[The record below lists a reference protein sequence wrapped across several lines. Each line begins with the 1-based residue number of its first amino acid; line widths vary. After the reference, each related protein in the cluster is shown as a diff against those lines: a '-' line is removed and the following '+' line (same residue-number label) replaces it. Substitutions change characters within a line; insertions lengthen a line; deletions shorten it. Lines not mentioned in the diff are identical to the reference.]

1 MEKRQDFKLTT
12 NLSKCGYVSKDDCT
26 AAIMNNRQ
34 YLKEKGMETMRFKEV
49 VLTVDE
55 FVEKIINGYSFC
67 ALYSYEVGKKLYINS
82 NVRPYYTEPTE
93 KDGYMKRCVKRT
105 DYWKSTQVISVDID
119 ETNHK
124 DIEKYLTLLTYQP
137 TFTYTTFS
145 DRLKNNGMRRFRL
158 VYVFDRQL
166 NKEEFK
172 ALSTALHKKV
182 TKDTVEAVKDSCG
195 KRLDQYFCGTHTG
208 AEIYKSYNIYS
219 IEDIE
224 GYNEALAELMES
236 KNNSVALG
244 YDEEMLKDMKHK
256 GYKKFMQKYH
266 SKYKYFYQSEICW
279 GENEIYKLVDENF
292 YYLYFSWNRKFKDG
306 EGRRRKLTAYAK
318 IRRLIKPSV
327 TPSELLFNLYVDRER
342 FFDNSD
348 KQLSITCLKNRV
360 RAAFECSIE
369 EIKTEYDEGREYA
382 KLVKGDKYR
391 AKKIVFNPEFLKAQ
405 IAINKLGVGEKV
417 QSIINKAVKEYN
429 YSAIDEFYNANLS
442 VAENL
447 KNLQDNGVKVGRATL
462 YRYCANRGIKV
473 CYSDSEIIAMINAN
487 DSVRGNLATLKD
499 NGVKIGKDRVA
510 KLLKQIKGE
519 SVANEGNEVSGTI
532 NNVSGSNCP
541 TDKVT
546 DTNQYDIEYN
556 NSIIYKDETIRTPT
570 NQPSIPTQNNIIDDM
585 QAYLM
590 ELENEIN
597 NETTEEDMELKLKTP
612 SFGQSDMDEL
622 EKEFNNDTNEDTNT
636 DDIRGWKFDFGVFG
650 RSNDAMNF

>member
-67 ALYSYEVGKKLYINS
+67 ALYEYEVGKKLYINS

-93 KDGYMKRCVKRT
+93 RDGYMKRCIKRT

-124 DIEKYLTLLTYQP
+124 DIEKYLTHLTYQP
-137 TFTYTTFS
+137 TITYTTFS
-145 DRLKNNGMRRFRL
+145 DKLKNNGMRRFRL

-182 TKDTVEAVKDSCG
+182 SYDTVEAVKDSCG

-236 KNNSVALG
+236 KKDSNDALG

-279 GENEIYKLVDENF
+279 GENDVYKLVDENF

-360 RAAFECSIE
+360 HAAFECSIE

-391 AKKIVFNPEFLKAQ
+391 AKKVVFNPEFLKAQ

-429 YSAIDEFYNANLS
+429 YSNIDLYYNSELS
-442 VAENL
+442 VSENL
-447 KNLQDNGVKVGRATL
+447 KVMQDN
-462 YRYCANRGIKV
+462 GIKV
-473 CYSDSEIIAMINAN
+473 CRRTLYNYCKDRGICTSNGEQIINLL
-487 DSVRGNLATLKD
+487 DVSLSVRKNLENVKANGIKSSKD
-499 NGVKIGKDRVA
+499 KIA
-510 KLLKQIKGE
+510 KLLKQMKGE
-519 SVANEGNEVSGTI
+519 SEANEGNEVSGTTSEAI
-532 NNVSGSNCP
+532 NNVSGSYCP
-541 TDKVT
+541 QDRVT
-546 DTNQYDIEYN
+546 T
-556 NSIIYKDETIRTPT
+556 
-570 NQPSIPTQNNIIDDM
+570 
-585 QAYLM
+585 L
-590 ELENEIN
+590 IN
-597 NETTEEDMELKLKTP
+597 L
-612 SFGQSDMDEL
+612 
-622 EKEFNNDTNEDTNT
+622 
-636 DDIRGWKFDFGVFG
+636 I
-650 RSNDAMNF
+650 

>member
-12 NLSKCGYVSKDDCT
+12 NLSKVGYSSKDDCT
-26 AAIMNNRQ
+26 AAIMNNRK

-93 KDGYMKRCVKRT
+93 KDGYMKRCIKRT
-105 DYWKSTQVISVDID
+105 DYWKSTQIISVDID

-124 DIEKYLTLLTYQP
+124 DIEKYLTHLTYQP

-182 TKDTVEAVKDSCG
+182 TKDTVEAIKDSCG

-208 AEIYKSYNIYS
+208 AEIYKSYNIYNIS
-219 IEDIE
+219 DIE

-236 KNNSVALG
+236 KKDSNDALG
-244 YDEEMLKDMKHK
+244 YDEEMLKDMKCK

-266 SKYKYFYQSEICW
+266 SKYNYFYQSEICW
-279 GENEIYKLVDENF
+279 GENDVYKLVDENF

-360 RAAFECSIE
+360 HAAFECSIE

-417 QSIINKAVKEYN
+417 QAIVRKAVKDAN
-429 YSAIDEFYNANLS
+429 YTAIDEFYNSELS
-442 VAENL
+442 VSENL
-447 KNLQDNGVKVGRATL
+447 KNLQDNGVSVSRRTI
-462 YRYCANRGIKV
+462 YRYCADRGIKV

-499 NGVKIGKDRVA
+499 NGVKIGIGRVA

-519 SVANEGNEVSGTI
+519 SVANEGSEAINEG
-532 NNVSGSNCP
+532 GSNCP
-541 TDKVT
+541 QDKVT
-546 DTNQYDIEYN
+546 DTNTSDIEYN
-556 NSIIYKDETIRTPT
+556 NSIIYSNGTIETLT
-570 NQPSIPTQNNIIDDM
+570 NQPTQNDIIDEM
-585 QAYLM
+585 EVYLM
-590 ELENEIN
+590 QLEEEIN
-597 NETTEEDMELKLKTP
+597 NTNDNEEDDRE
-612 SFGQSDMDEL
+612 QERSD
-622 EKEFNNDTNEDTNT
+622 
-636 DDIRGWKFDFGVFG
+636 G
-650 RSNDAMNF
+650 

>member
-1 MEKRQDFKLTT
+1 MEKNKNFKLTT
-12 NLSKCGYVSKDDCT
+12 NLSKVGYSSKDDCT
-26 AAIMNNRQ
+26 AAIMNNRK
-34 YLKEKGMETMRFKEV
+34 YLKEKGMETMRFKEQ
-49 VLTVDE
+49 VLTIDE

-67 ALYSYEVGKKLYINS
+67 ALYSYEVGKKVYINS

-93 KDGYMKRCVKRT
+93 KDGYMKRCIKRT
-105 DYWKSTQVISVDID
+105 DYWKSTQIISVDID

-124 DIEKYLTLLTYQP
+124 DIEKYLTHLTYQP

-182 TKDTVEAVKDSCG
+182 TKDTVEAVKDNCG
-195 KRLDQYFCGTHTG
+195 KRLDQYFCGTGRG
-208 AEIYKSYNIYS
+208 AEIYKSYNIYNIS
-219 IEDIE
+219 DIE
-224 GYNEALAELMES
+224 GYNEALAELIDS
-236 KNNSVALG
+236 KKNSNDALG

-279 GENEIYKLVDENF
+279 SENDVYKLVDENF

-327 TPSELLFNLYVDRER
+327 TPSELLFNLYIDRER

-417 QSIINKAVKEYN
+417 QAIVRKAVKDAN
-429 YSAIDEFYNANLS
+429 YTAIDEYYNSELS

-447 KNLQDNGVKVGRATL
+447 KVLQDNGVKVCSKTL
-462 YRYCANRGIKV
+462 YNYCKDRGICTSK
-473 CYSDSEIIAMINAN
+473 DDAIINLL
-487 DSVRGNLATLKD
+487 DVSLSVRKNLEILKEKGMKVGNKK
-499 NGVKIGKDRVA
+499 VI
-510 KLLKQIKGE
+510 KLLKQMKGKSE
-519 SVANEGNEVSGTI
+519 ANEDNEESGTI
-532 NNVSGSNCP
+532 DNRTHELSKVVCDRINNNP
-541 TDKVT
+541 
-546 DTNQYDIEYN
+546 
-556 NSIIYKDETIRTPT
+556 IIYSNYKNDTTQIT
-570 NQPSIPTQNNIIDDM
+570 PSIPTQNDIIDNM

-590 ELENEIN
+590 ELENEI

-612 SFGQSDMDEL
+612 SFGDIAE
-622 EKEFNNDTNEDTNT
+622 EEREFNNDTNEDTNT

>member
-1 MEKRQDFKLTT
+1 METRQDFRLTT
-12 NLSKCGYVSKDDCT
+12 NLSKVGYSSKDDCT
-26 AAIMNNRQ
+26 AAIMNNRK

-93 KDGYMKRCVKRT
+93 KDGYMKRCIKRT

-145 DRLKNNGMRRFRL
+145 DKLKNNGMRRFRL

-208 AEIYKSYNIYS
+208 AEIYKSYNIYT
-219 IEDIE
+219 IADIE

-236 KNNSVALG
+236 KKDSNDALR

-279 GENEIYKLVDENF
+279 GENDVYKLVDENF

-429 YSAIDEFYNANLS
+429 YSAIDEYYNKSLS

-447 KNLQDNGVKVGRATL
+447 KVLQDNGVSVSRRTL
-462 YRYCANRGIKV
+462 YRYCADRGIKV
-473 CYSDSEIIAMINAN
+473 CYSDSEIIAMLNAN
-487 DSVRGNLATLKD
+487 ESVRGNLATLKD
-499 NGVKIGKDRVA
+499 NGVKIGIGRVA
-510 KLLKQIKGE
+510 KLLKQLKGE
-519 SVANEGNEVSGTI
+519 SVANEGNEVESLRSRNDGTI
-532 NNVSGSNCP
+532 NNR
-541 TDKVT
+541 THEHTKVVC
-546 DTNQYDIEYN
+546 DSIYN
-556 NSIIYKDETIRTPT
+556 NTIIYKDGTIETPT
-570 NQPSIPTQNNIIDDM
+570 NQPSNTPTQKDIIDEM
-585 QAYLM
+585 EVYLM
-590 ELENEIN
+590 QLEDEIN
-597 NETTEEDMELKLKTP
+597 NTNDNEEDDRE
-612 SFGQSDMDEL
+612 QERSD
-622 EKEFNNDTNEDTNT
+622 
-636 DDIRGWKFDFGVFG
+636 G
-650 RSNDAMNF
+650 

>member
-1 MEKRQDFKLTT
+1 MEKRKDFKLTT
-12 NLSKCGYVSKDDCT
+12 NLSKVGYSSKDDCT
-26 AAIMNNRQ
+26 AAIMNNRK
-34 YLKEKGMETMRFKEV
+34 YLKEKGMETMRFKEQ
-49 VLTVDE
+49 VLTIDE

-93 KDGYMKRCVKRT
+93 KDGYMKRCIKRT
-105 DYWKSTQVISVDID
+105 DYWKSTQIISVDID

-182 TKDTVEAVKDSCG
+182 SHDTVEAIKDSCG

-208 AEIYKSYNIYS
+208 AEIYKSYHIYT
-219 IEDIE
+219 IADIE
-224 GYNEALAELMES
+224 GYNEALAELMDS
-236 KNNSVALG
+236 KKDSNDAIR

-279 GENEIYKLVDENF
+279 GENDVYKLVGDDF
-292 YYLYFSWNRKFKDG
+292 IKLYFKWNGKEIVKFKDG
-306 EGRRRKLTAYAK
+306 EGRRRKLGAYAK
-318 IRRLIKPSV
+318 LRRLIKPNI
-327 TPSELLFNLYVDRER
+327 TPSELLFNLYIDREK
-342 FFDNSD
+342 FFDNTD

-360 RAAFECSIE
+360 HAAFEVSIE
-369 EIKTEYDEGREYA
+369 EIATELEERREYM
-382 KLVKGDKYR
+382 KEQLGKKYKQ
-391 AKKIVFNPEFLKAQ
+391 KKIVFNPDFLKTQ

-417 QSIINKAVKEYN
+417 QSIINKAVKDYN
-429 YSAIDEFYNANLS
+429 YTAIDEFYNAKLS
-442 VAENL
+442 VMNNL
-447 KNLQDNGVKVGRATL
+447 KVLQDNGVSVSRRTL
-462 YRYCANRGIKV
+462 YRYCADRGIKV

-487 DSVRGNLATLKD
+487 DSVRGNLATLKN
-499 NGVKIGKDRVA
+499 NGVKIGSKRIA
-510 KLLKQIKGE
+510 KLLKQLSFNLRVNFEGKVDNNECSE
-519 SVANEGNEVSGTI
+519 STLQKRTCETV

-556 NSIIYKDETIRTPT
+556 NSIIPKDGTITTPNPT
-570 NQPSIPTQNNIIDDM
+570 STIPTQNDIIDEM
-585 QAYLM
+585 EAYLM
-590 ELENEIN
+590 QLEEEIN
-597 NETTEEDMELKLKTP
+597 NT
-612 SFGQSDMDEL
+612 
-622 EKEFNNDTNEDTNT
+622 
-636 DDIRGWKFDFGVFG
+636 
-650 RSNDAMNF
+650 

>member
-26 AAIMNNRQ
+26 AAIMNNRK
-34 YLKEKGMETMRFKEV
+34 YLKEKGMETMRFKEQ
-49 VLTVDE
+49 VLTIDE

-93 KDGYMKRCVKRT
+93 KDGYMKRCIKRT

-124 DIEKYLTLLTYQP
+124 DIEKYLTHLTYQP

-182 TKDTVEAVKDSCG
+182 TKDTVEAVKDNCG
-195 KRLDQYFCGTHTG
+195 KRLDQYFCGTGRG

-224 GYNEALAELMES
+224 GYNDALIELKANKKE
-236 KNNSVALG
+236 VLCE
-244 YDEEMLKDMKHK
+244 YDNEMLVDMKHK

-266 SKYKYFYQSEICW
+266 SKYKYFYQSEIVW
-279 GENEIYKLVDENF
+279 SENDVYKLVGDDF
-292 YYLYFSWNRKFKDG
+292 IKLYFKWNGKEIVKFKDG
-306 EGRRRKLTAYAK
+306 EGRRRKLGAYAK
-318 IRRLIKPSV
+318 LRRLIKPNI
-327 TPSELLFNLYVDRER
+327 TPSELLFNLYIDREK

-360 RAAFECSIE
+360 HAAFEVSIE
-369 EIKTEYDEGREYA
+369 EIATELEERREYM
-382 KLVKGDKYR
+382 KEQLGKKYKQ
-391 AKKIVFNPEFLKAQ
+391 KKIIFNPDFLKTQ

-417 QSIINKAVKEYN
+417 ESLIRRAVKDYN
-429 YSAIDEFYNANLS
+429 YSNIDLYYNTELS

-447 KNLQDNGVKVGRATL
+447 KVMQDNGIKVCRRTL
-462 YRYCANRGIKV
+462 YNYCKDRGIKV
-473 CYSDSEIIAMINAN
+473 CYGDSEIIAMINAN
-487 DSVRGNLATLKD
+487 DSVRGKLAKTGSL
-499 NGVKIGKDRVA
+499 NY
-510 KLLKQIKGE
+510 
-519 SVANEGNEVSGTI
+519 S
-532 NNVSGSNCP
+532 NN
-541 TDKVT
+541 
-546 DTNQYDIEYN
+546 
-556 NSIIYKDETIRTPT
+556 
-570 NQPSIPTQNNIIDDM
+570 
-585 QAYLM
+585 
-590 ELENEIN
+590 
-597 NETTEEDMELKLKTP
+597 
-612 SFGQSDMDEL
+612 
-622 EKEFNNDTNEDTNT
+622 
-636 DDIRGWKFDFGVFG
+636 
-650 RSNDAMNF
+650 

>member
-12 NLSKCGYVSKDDCT
+12 NLSKCGYVSKDDNT
-26 AAIMNNRQ
+26 AAIMNNRK

-55 FVEKIINGYSFC
+55 FVGKIINGYSFC
-67 ALYSYEVGKKLYINS
+67 ALYSYD
-82 NVRPYYTEPTE
+82 VRPYYTEPTE
-93 KDGYMKRCVKRT
+93 KDGYMKRCIKRT

-124 DIEKYLTLLTYQP
+124 DIEKYLTHLTYQP

-182 TKDTVEAVKDSCG
+182 SYDTVEAVKDSCG
-195 KRLDQYFCGTHTG
+195 KRLDQYFCGTG
-208 AEIYKSYNIYS
+208 RNAEVYKSYNIYNIS
-219 IEDIE
+219 DIE
-224 GYNEALAELMES
+224 GYNEALAELKES
-236 KNNSVALG
+236 KKNSVALG

-256 GYKKFMQKYH
+256 SYKKFMQKYH

-279 GENEIYKLVDENF
+279 GENDVYKLVGENF
-292 YYLYFSWNRKFKDG
+292 YYLYFSWNRKIKDG
-306 EGRRRKLTAYAK
+306 EGIRRKLTAYAK

-360 RAAFECSIE
+360 HAAFECSIE

-417 QSIINKAVKEYN
+417 QAIVRKAVKDAN
-429 YSAIDEFYNANLS
+429 YTAIDEYYNKSLS

-447 KNLQDNGVKVGRATL
+447 KVLQDNGVKVCSKTL
-462 YRYCANRGIKV
+462 YKYCKDRGIKV

-487 DSVRGNLATLKD
+487 DSVRNNLKTLKD

-510 KLLKQIKGE
+510 KLLKQLKGE
-519 SVANEGNEVSGTI
+519 SVANEGNEVSGMI

-546 DTNQYDIEYN
+546 DINISNIVYN
-556 NSIIYKDETIRTPT
+556 NTIIYSKYKIRTLT
-570 NQPSIPTQNNIIDDM
+570 NQPSIPTQNDIISDFEE
-585 QAYLM
+585 
-590 ELENEIN
+590 ELARLESEIN

-612 SFGQSDMDEL
+612 SFGQSEMDEL
-622 EKEFNNDTNEDTNT
+622 EKEFNNDTTNEDTIVHSEKE
-636 DDIRGWKFDFGVFG
+636 DDIIGWKFDFGVFG
-650 RSNDAMNF
+650 DNDAMNF